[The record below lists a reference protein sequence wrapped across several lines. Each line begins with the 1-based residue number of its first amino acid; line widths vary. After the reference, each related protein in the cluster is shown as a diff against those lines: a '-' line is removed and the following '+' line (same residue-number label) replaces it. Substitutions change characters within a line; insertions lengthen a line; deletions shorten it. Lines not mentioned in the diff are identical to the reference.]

1 MNMQLPNAESLYHVL
16 RDQIR
21 AAYGDV
27 LHQPDGVVLVGIWSG
42 GAWLAERLASDL
54 KLAGFGVV
62 NVVLHRDDYAEKGL
76 HGPGQPTSLP
86 FQVEGRRIVL
96 LDDVLYTGR
105 TIRAALNEL
114 YDFGRPAAVDL
125 AVLVDRGGRELPIA
139 ARFVGATADMPA
151 ARTLVLQRNEHGA
164 FEFHTEART
173 DDLGL

>member
-1 MNMQLPNAESLYHVL
+1 MQLPNAESLYHVL
-16 RDQIR
+16 RDQIH
-21 AAYGDV
+21 AAYGDA

-54 KLAGFGVV
+54 KLAEFGVV

-114 YDFGRPAAVDL
+114 YDFGRPAAVEL

-139 ARFVGATADMPA
+139 ARFVGATAHMPA
-151 ARTLVLQRNEHGA
+151 ARTLVLQRNQQGA
-164 FEFHTEART
+164 FEFQTETRT
-173 DDLGL
+173 DDIKS